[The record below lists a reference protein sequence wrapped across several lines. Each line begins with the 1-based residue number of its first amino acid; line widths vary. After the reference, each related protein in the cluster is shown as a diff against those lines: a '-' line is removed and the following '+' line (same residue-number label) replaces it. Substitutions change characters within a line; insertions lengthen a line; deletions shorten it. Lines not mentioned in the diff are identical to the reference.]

1 MLKFYGHIHYR
12 YRQTGQPFFQEQVLL
27 MRNTEPVTHAAT
39 TVCSGRHEHCYT
51 TKFQPVE
58 FKDAATQDNET
69 TSGAK
74 AGTESHRP
82 ADGLEDNLTT
92 NWPPA
97 LGQSAQSHQV
107 VRQL

>member
-1 MLKFYGHIHYR
+1 M
-12 YRQTGQPFFQEQVLL
+12 
-27 MRNTEPVTHAAT
+27 
-39 TVCSGRHEHCYT
+39 
-51 TKFQPVE
+51 QPVE
-58 FKDAATQDNET
+58 SKDAATQDNET

-97 LGQSAQSHQV
+97 LGQSAQCTKLFDNFEVGIYIMHPPPSQICAFAYLGPSPMSPIS
-107 VRQL
+107 VREEPVSKRTGSSP